1 MMWPQQPHAWYFYF
15 PGRWQK
21 GALKCSPQEMPT
33 MPISPSGM
41 KHILNH
47 YLKGFSSPQYHPFT
61 SIATNGPTRMD
72 TKSPLE
78 LN

>member
-33 MPISPSGM
+33 MPISPSEI

-61 SIATNGPTRMD
+61 SIATNGPTWMD